1 MYFMTFDDMRQN
13 VLGQLGC
20 EICSGSYTCEFFCM
34 NFKVG

>member
-1 MYFMTFDDMRQN
+1 MTFDDLKQN

-20 EICSGSYTCEFFCM
+20 EICHGSVICEFFCI